1 MRRIHIKSEAVWQVC
16 SVLLLLVLLTVHLTA
31 GMSARYTGTSTGTSS
46 ATVARFCF
54 DVTANDSPVDVRY
67 DATATN
73 PKAVTD
79 SYTVTVKNYTADD
92 EVCEVTL
99 KYRVV
104 VTFPEKPIE
113 SLSLSMTGASAPVV
127 QEDGKVYIF
136 EGTQTLPAGVK
147 KDVTETLV
155 FSVDF
160 DQMKTDHFFDEMTIS
175 YTGNN
180 PVCIYGNYHVS
191 GITVSAVAEQID

>member
-1 MRRIHIKSEAVWQVC
+1 MRRIHIKSETVWQVC
-16 SVLLLLVLLTVHLTA
+16 SALLLLVLLTVRLTV

-67 DATATN
+67 DGTVTD
-73 PKAVTD
+73 PTAVTD

-113 SLSLSMTGASAPVV
+113 SLSLSMNGTSGTV
-127 QEDGKVYIF
+127 QENGKVYIF
-136 EGTQTLPAGVK
+136 EGKQNLPAGVK
-147 KDVTETLV
+147 TEVTETLV

-180 PVCIYGNYHVS
+180 PACIYGNYHLG